1 MLTLEELMAR
11 MLTEMDPDD
20 ILDLLQISTEDLLD
34 KFSDRIEER
43 YEEIHDEFE

>member
-20 ILDLLQISTEDLLD
+20 ILVLLGITSEELID
-34 KFSDRIEER
+34 KFADKIEER

>member
-1 MLTLEELMAR
+1 MLTLEELMDR
-11 MLTEMDPDD
+11 LLTQMDPDD

-43 YEEIHDEFE
+43 YEELNDEFD